1 MPVHYSDVVKVV
13 LICQKH
19 RQRVRYGVLSA
30 AISSRAGD
38 RNALPRN
45 YARATSPLLNRGF
58 GGPGPAPSWVVNRT
72 GYPTGYGTPLNE
84 LYDPNWNINTPL
96 HDSVQGFLDWLDS
109 KESGWDKDLKS
120 TYP

>member
-30 AISSRAGD
+30 AIISRAGNQ
-38 RNALPRN
+38 NALPQH

-58 GGPGPAPSWVVNRT
+58 GGPGPAPSWVVDKT
-72 GYPTGYGTPLNE
+72 GYPNGYGTPLNAW
-84 LYDPNWNINTPL
+84 YDPNWDINTPL
-96 HDSVQGFLDWLDS
+96 HDSVQGFLDWLDDT
-109 KESGWDKDLKS
+109 ESSWDKDLKS